1 MDPETKDMQGVD
13 GDVQRVMQAARD
25 ALTDEMVERVATTVA
40 EGADLMD
47 KVHRS
52 GLGNAIPAIA
62 ELVNNGDLA
71 RVVKLARVYGSAEDA
86 LTDEMVGR
94 LATTMAEGADLMD
107 KVHRS
112 GLGDAIPALA
122 ELVRNGDLGRIV
134 KLARVY
140 GSAED
145 ALTDDMIGRLMDTL
159 GNGLSLLDR
168 FSRGGAEHVLSIL
181 ERLDKSGALQRLSDS
196 IPDLVDRMGRLQA
209 MAGAIDTAATASRT
223 QPRSRGGAGGLWQ
236 MMRDPET
243 QDTLRFLLD
252 VGRQLRSLPPS
263 ASAPA
268 APGARR

>member
-1 MDPETKDMQGVD
+1 MDPQVKDTQGVD
-13 GDVQRVMQAARD
+13 GEVQRVVQAAHD
-25 ALTDEMVERVATTVA
+25 ALTDEMIERVATTVA
-40 EGADLMD
+40 EGADLLD
-47 KVHRS
+47 KVNRS
-52 GLGNAIPAIA
+52 GLGSAIPAIA
-62 ELVNNGDLA
+62 ELVHNGDLA
-71 RVVKLARVYGSAEDA
+71 RIVKLARVYGSAEDA

-145 ALTDDMIGRLMDTL
+145 ALTDEMIGRLMETL
-159 GNGLSLLDR
+159 GNGLVLLDR
-168 FSRGGAEHVLSIL
+168 FSRGGAERIVSIL
-181 ERLDKSGALQRLSDS
+181 ESLDSSGALERLSKTL
-196 IPDLVDRMGRLQA
+196 PDLIERMERLQA
-209 MAGAIDTAATASRT
+209 MAGAIDAAAAASRT

-243 QDTLRFLLD
+243 QDTLRYLLE
-252 VGRQLRSLPPS
+252 VGRQLRSLPGSP
-263 ASAPA
+263 PA
-268 APGARR
+268 ATGARR